1 MISGGAQQKLL
12 GEGPEVLVILCS
24 SAGLHATARA
34 VSSVI
39 FLPQCCNGHSQPCVS
54 AIPRILLFQS
64 GCFFSLQLEML
75 ALSQITRIREEP
87 IISVR
92 MRGIYEER
100 IMNKKWLIKA
110 AMAAALITGT
120 AYAANHTSNG
130 EGTDGSTFWTVFKQ
144 DTNSGGINV
153 TDGARRAF
161 TLTWDNKDVDSADFA
176 TGGGFKDVNRPNN
189 VFYSI
194 TKWSI
199 SRTGSNGSFG
209 VYGWSC
215 PSDQGIKIPGTN
227 TFYDNVEFYVTES
240 SINGQQFVPYDTT
253 FKKDVL
259 VDQGFKKANGSIQY
273 ITYKIYESPVYRR
286 ANACRNQSNGQAYPF
301 KQVWA
306 VRQGNRSVGTSAVTL
321 DFKKLS
327 EVMDDYGYF
336 TYNLRYL
343 VVGIDAFR
351 NTKGEIGVG
360 PVSIN

>member
-1 MISGGAQQKLL
+1 
-12 GEGPEVLVILCS
+12 
-24 SAGLHATARA
+24 
-34 VSSVI
+34 
-39 FLPQCCNGHSQPCVS
+39 
-54 AIPRILLFQS
+54 
-64 GCFFSLQLEML
+64 
-75 ALSQITRIREEP
+75 
-87 IISVR
+87 
-92 MRGIYEER
+92 
-100 IMNKKWLIKA
+100 MNKKWLIKA
-110 AMAAALITGT
+110 ALAAGLVSSA

-130 EGTDGSTFWTVFKQ
+130 EGTDGNTFWTVFKQ

-153 TDGARRAF
+153 TDGNNRAF

-176 TGGGFKDVNRPNN
+176 TGGGWANVDRPNN
-189 VFYSI
+189 IFYSI

-199 SRTGSNGSFG
+199 NRTGSNGSFG

-215 PSDQGIKIPGTN
+215 PSDQGIKVPGTN
-227 TFYDNVEFYVTES
+227 NFYTNVEFYVTES
-240 SINGQQFVPYDTT
+240 SINGKQFVPFDTS

-259 VDQGFKKANGSIQY
+259 VDQGFRNSNGSIKY
-273 ITYKIYESPVYRR
+273 VTYKIYTSPTYTR

-301 KQVWA
+301 QQVWA

-336 TYNLRYL
+336 TFNLRYL

-360 PVSIN
+360 PVNKN